1 MPFSYFVDNDV
12 LRRVPSLFLLLGGT
26 YLTVQLFA
34 CIFLTNPSV
43 AIEHEE
49 ASIIEEDNKNGS
61 IRREVILSPLFFA
74 LWLTFLFNDQAIMA
88 TTGLYKAFGLNFPWM
103 DDDVK
108 SYFIQ
113 ADMLITCLTNF
124 FLLNRFFSL

>member
-1 MPFSYFVDNDV
+1 MLFSYFVDADV

-26 YLTVQLFA
+26 YLAVQLFA
-34 CIFLTNPSV
+34 SIFLTNPPV

-49 ASIIEEDNKNGS
+49 ASIIVEENKKGS

-88 TTGLYKAFGLNFPWM
+88 ITGLYKAFGLNFPWM

-113 ADMLITCLTNF
+113 A
-124 FLLNRFFSL
+124 